1 MRDISRLNQF
11 IGHLSPQNFSVC
23 NVWEQLKIIGVCW
36 MYQLNRIQWLQLN
49 VLEDRVVSMESA
61 KFLYTGKDKAFADKM
76 AAGIV
81 EQPDLSVLASDPNV
95 MSSLLVRAT
104 ACFNLSFFGPSLRT
118 DYFFE

>member
-1 MRDISRLNQF
+1 
-11 IGHLSPQNFSVC
+11 
-23 NVWEQLKIIGVCW
+23 

-95 MSSLLVRAT
+95 TSSLLVRAT
-104 ACFNLSFFGPSLRT
+104 ACFNLSFFGTSLRT